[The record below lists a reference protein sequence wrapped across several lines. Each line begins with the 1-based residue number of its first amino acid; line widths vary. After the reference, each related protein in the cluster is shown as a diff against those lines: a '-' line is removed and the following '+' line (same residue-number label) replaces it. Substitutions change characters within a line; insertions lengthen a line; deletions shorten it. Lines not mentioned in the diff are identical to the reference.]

1 MGRSVVLAKMLAG
14 AVEASFHRGDAGFES
29 FGDFGVAAAL
39 LDEGEQ
45 GPVLG
50 PELGQGMAQRIEFL
64 GVDRAG
70 RFGNVFVLL
79 AERQENAAEFLAPQL
94 VDARV
99 ARETEKPRFE
109 LRRRLEPVERPD
121 HLDEDLLAE
130 VLDVI
135 AAAGHGEDEPG
146 HPVLVRHD
154 ELPLGRLVAPLG
166 AADQFDK
173 IGRSGIIHAG
183 SIGVW
188 GKTREWPERFG
199 RARPTLAFGATFAS
213 ARRPN
218 VPPMSHPAPSPAALR
233 CTLLAAALALAG
245 CGSNNGPR
253 DLMME
258 EAVASQPLE
267 RPVAMRGEAT
277 FLEGKL
283 GALATVSRGF
293 DRGARGPGRTK
304 GGEAMEMGGRRKK
317 DDAGAF
323 SEVYNIGGY
332 GDSEEEQK
340 EAMAEY
346 MRIAK
351 ARRAA
356 GSPMPPVTLRVQLEN
371 RGTEPLE
378 VEVTEVNSYL
388 GNFAVRPPKLTIAP
402 GAKAVLDP
410 MVSQLG
416 VSSDEIQLKLEVRQG
431 GKKESQVVIVK
442 NIIAD
447 SLRKE
452 FERTSK

>member
-1 MGRSVVLAKMLAG
+1 MFAKMLAG
-14 AVEASFHRGDAGFES
+14 PVEASFDRGNAGLE
-29 FGDFGVAAAL
+29 GLGNFGVAAAF

-45 GPVLG
+45 RAVLG
-50 PELGQGMAQRIEFL
+50 PELGQGVAEGVEFL
-64 GVDRAG
+64 GVDRTRRLG
-70 RFGNVFVLL
+70 DVFVLL
-79 AERQENAAEFLAPQL
+79 AEGQENPPEFLAAEL
-94 VDARV
+94 VDAGI
-99 ARETEKPRFE
+99 AREAEQPGLE

-135 AAAGHGEDEPG
+135 APAGHREDKAR
-146 HPVLVRHD
+146 HAVLIGHD
-154 ELPLGRLVAPLG
+154 ELPLGRLFAPLG
-166 AADQFDK
+166 AAYQVDK
-173 IGRSGIIHAG
+173 IGRSGIFHAG
-183 SIGVW
+183 AIGVW

-199 RARPTLAFGATFAS
+199 RPRPTLAFAATFAS
-213 ARRPN
+213 AWRPN
-218 VPPMSHPAPSPAALR
+218 VPPMPTSVPSPAVSR
-233 CTLLAAALALAG
+233 CALLAVALALAG

-267 RPVAMRGEAT
+267 RPVAMRGETT
-277 FLEGKL
+277 FLGGKL

-293 DRGARGPGRTK
+293 DRGTRGPGRAK
-304 GGEAMEMGGRRKK
+304 GAEAMEMGGRRKK

-340 EAMAEY
+340 EAMADY

-371 RGTEPLE
+371 RGTEPMD

-388 GNFAVRPPKLTIAP
+388 GNFAVRPSKLTIAP
-402 GAKAVLDP
+402 GARALLDP

-431 GKKESQVVIVK
+431 GQKESQVVIVK
-442 NIIAD
+442 NTIAD

-452 FERTSK
+452 FERANK

>member
-1 MGRSVVLAKMLAG
+1 MLAKMLAG
-14 AVEASFHRGDAGFES
+14 AVEASFHRGDAGFQS
-29 FGDFGVAAAL
+29 FGDLGVAAAF

-45 GPVLG
+45 GPVLR
-50 PELGQGMAQRIEFL
+50 PQLGQGVAQGVQFL
-64 GVDRAG
+64 GIDGARG
-70 RFGNVFVLL
+70 LGDVFVLL
-79 AERQENAAEFLAPQL
+79 AKRQKDAPQFLPPQL
-94 VDARV
+94 VDAGV
-99 ARETEKPRFE
+99 AGEPEQPGFE
-109 LRRRLEPVERPD
+109 LGRRLQPVERPD
-121 HLDEDLLAE
+121 HLDEDLLGE
-130 VLDVI
+130 VLDVV
-135 AAAGHGEDEPG
+135 APVGHGEDEAG
-146 HPVLVRHD
+146 HPVLVGHD
-154 ELPLGRLVAPLG
+154 EFPLGRFVALLG
-166 AADQFDK
+166 ATYQVDK
-173 IGRSGIIHAG
+173 IGRSGIFHAG
-183 SIGVW
+183 AIGVW
-188 GKTREWPERFG
+188 SKTREWPERFG
-199 RARPTLAFGATFAS
+199 RPAPTLAFDATFAS

-218 VPPMSHPAPSPAALR
+218 VPPMPIPAPSPAALR
-233 CTLLAAALALAG
+233 CALLAAALALAG

-277 FLEGKL
+277 FLDGKL

-293 DRGARGPGRTK
+293 DRGTRGAGRTK

-323 SEVYNIGGY
+323 TEVYNIGGY

-371 RGTEPLE
+371 RGAEPLE

-452 FERTSK
+452 FERASK